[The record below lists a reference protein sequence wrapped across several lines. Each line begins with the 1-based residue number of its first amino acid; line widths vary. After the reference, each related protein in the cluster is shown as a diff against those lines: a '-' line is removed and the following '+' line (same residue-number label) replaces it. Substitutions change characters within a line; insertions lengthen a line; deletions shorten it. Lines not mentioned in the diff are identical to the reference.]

1 MSIVMRNLL
10 DIIIILCV
18 CLNFGRSDGAK
29 ERGTCSQTI
38 LVSSLFPSSSSSSL
52 SSCLLSS
59 KASQTKSSLLLVHRH
74 GPCSHLMSGKAT
86 TSPDHDEILRRDQA
100 RVDSIQSK
108 LSKNQVRPSQ
118 LTDLPATQWDE
129 SGAGTYVVKIG
140 IGTPKQDLS
149 LLFDTGSDL
158 TWVQCQPCLESKC
171 YPQKE
176 PLFNP
181 SSSTSYVNVSCSSR
195 ACNSLRGLKGD
206 CSASTCRYKAV
217 YADKSTSQGFLAT
230 EKITL
235 TNSDVFDVKFGC
247 GDNNKGKYYGV
258 AGILGL
264 GRGELSFPSQT
275 YNKMFSYC
283 LPSSGNGGHLTFG
296 SVGISESVKFTPIS
310 SSTRNWYSL
319 EIVGIT
325 VCGKQLGIPSAV
337 FPTSGAIIDS
347 GTVITRLPQKAYA
360 ALKSAFKEKMSTYK
374 ITSSGD
380 GSLDTCY
387 DFTGLESVKIPRI
400 TFTFKG
406 GNVVELDPKG
416 ILYSQSRSK
425 VCLAFAGDDLAFIFG
440 SIQQQTLQVVY
451 DVAARRVGFA
461 PQGCA

>member
-1 MSIVMRNLL
+1 M
-10 DIIIILCV
+10 
-18 CLNFGRSDGAK
+18 
-29 ERGTCSQTI
+29 
-38 LVSSLFPSSSSSSL
+38 
-52 SSCLLSS
+52 
-59 KASQTKSSLLLVHRH
+59 
-74 GPCSHLMSGKAT
+74 
-86 TSPDHDEILRRDQA
+86 
-100 RVDSIQSK
+100 DSIQSK

-176 PLFNP
+176 PLFNS
-181 SSSTSYVNVSCSSR
+181 SSSTSYHNVPCSSR
-195 ACNSLRGLKGD
+195 VCNSLRGLKGD
-206 CSASTCRYKAV
+206 CSNSTCRYKAD
-217 YADKSTSQGFLAT
+217 YADHSTSKGFLAT

-247 GDNNKGKYYGV
+247 GDDNKGKYYGV

-264 GRGELSFPSQT
+264 GTGELSFPSQT
-275 YNKMFSYC
+275 ANKVFSYC
-283 LPSSGNGGHLTFG
+283 LPSYGNGGHLTFG
-296 SVGISESVKFTPIS
+296 SVGNSASVKFTPIS
-310 SSTRNWYSL
+310 SSTGNLYNL
-319 EIVGIT
+319 EIEGIT

-347 GTVITRLPQKAYA
+347 GTVITRLPKKAYE
-360 ALKSAFKEKMSTYK
+360 ALKSAFKEKMSSYK
-374 ITSSGD
+374 ITPGD
-380 GSLDTCY
+380 NTLDTCY
-387 DFTGLESVKIPRI
+387 DFTGLERVTIPRI
-400 TFTFKG
+400 AFTFKG

-425 VCLAFAGDDLAFIFG
+425 VCLAFAGDDDAFIFG

-461 PQGCA
+461 PQGCS